1 MANEIKEMRT
11 LFEGAINKQQA
22 KQDAAKE
29 GSESDGSVKSEIT
42 KLRAELEAIKEK

>member
-22 KQDAAKE
+22 KQEAKE